1 MFLSF
6 SLSVNIV
13 FVNEG
18 VYYNGESVCLSV
30 RPSLSVFL
38 TTKGV
43 CLRCSGVCN
52 ITCGVTLKCVRVCV
66 TPKCVCL
73 SVPLFRCSCQNP
85 CFSVF
90 ATFLKDEM
98 VVYVHNAHNVY
109 GEKKLLKSIPCSP
122 FPRTEHRHKLYSGS
136 LKQKN
141 NSDMRGL

>member
-13 FVNEG
+13 FVNER

-52 ITCGVTLKCVRVCV
+52 ITCVFAFVLR
-66 TPKCVCL
+66 P
-73 SVPLFRCSCQNP
+73 
-85 CFSVF
+85 SVF
-90 ATFLKDEM
+90 VFVLRPSVFVCQFLSSGAPAKIL
-98 VVYVHNAHNVY
+98 A
-109 GEKKLLKSIPCSP
+109 SPCLQLS
-122 FPRTEHRHKLYSGS
+122 
-136 LKQKN
+136 
-141 NSDMRGL
+141 